1 MIWQKPFHYQPIMK
15 SMNCD
20 TSNTMYLLTCEDCG
34 THYVWETAYDIHI
47 QMNLHRR
54 SRTGCPHITERFN
67 YMLQRPNNRGS
78 SW

>member
-1 MIWQKPFHYQPIMK
+1 
-15 SMNCD
+15 
-20 TSNTMYLLTCEDCG
+20 MYLLTCEDCG

-54 SRTGCPHITERFN
+54 GRTGCPHITERFN